1 MNILLTSIG
10 RRHYLV
16 DFLRKH
22 LNLNDKIISINS
34 KNTSSAKNN
43 SNYFYLSP
51 EVKSKK
57 YINFVKSII
66 RKHKIKLIIPLL
78 DVDVKKLSENFDVFK
93 KFNTTLI
100 APPQNITKILVDKYH
115 LFNFLTKNKIDCPK
129 SYISKK
135 EFFKDLKLNKIK
147 YPVILKPR
155 LGTSSKFIA
164 KANNKEELIFFNKYL
179 TKKVNNSYFGK
190 KNEKQSMLIQ
200 QYIQGKEFGLDL
212 FNSIKKE
219 YFFHFLK
226 EKIFISSGETQICK
240 ISNINISI
248 LSKKISK
255 LLSHNFLVDI
265 DLIKRGKKFYILDI
279 NPRIGGGYP
288 FTHFAGFD
296 MIKYLISQIY
306 DKKYHLKKF
315 KMNYKN
321 VFVKNIQVTKIK

>member
-1 MNILLTSIG
+1 MNILFTSIG

-22 LNLNDKIISINS
+22 LNSNDKIISINS

-51 EVKSKK
+51 EVKTKK
-57 YINFVKSII
+57 YIEFVKSVIK
-66 RKHKIKLIIPLL
+66 KHKIKVIIPLL
-78 DVDVKKLSENFDVFK
+78 DIDVKKLSENFDVFK
-93 KFNTTLI
+93 KLNVTLI
-100 APPQNITKILVDKYH
+100 APPQNITKILVDKYK

-129 SYISKK
+129 SYIFKK

-155 LGTSSKFIA
+155 LGTSSKLIV
-164 KANNKEELIFFNKYL
+164 KANNKKELLFFYKFL
-179 TKKVNNSYFGK
+179 TKEANKSFFGK
-190 KNEKQSMLIQ
+190 KNDKQSILIQ

-219 YFFHFLK
+219 YFFHLLK
-226 EKIFISSGETQICK
+226 EKIFISSGETQVCK
-240 ISNINISI
+240 VSSNNISI

-255 LLSHNFLVDI
+255 LISHNFLVDI
-265 DLIKRGKKFYILDI
+265 DLIKKGKKFYIIDI

-288 FTHFAGFD
+288 FTHFAGCD
-296 MIKYLISQIY
+296 MFKYLISQIY
-306 DKKYHLKKF
+306 NKKYRLKF
-315 KMNYKN
+315 NINTKN
-321 VFVKNIQVTKIK
+321 IFVKNIQVTKIK